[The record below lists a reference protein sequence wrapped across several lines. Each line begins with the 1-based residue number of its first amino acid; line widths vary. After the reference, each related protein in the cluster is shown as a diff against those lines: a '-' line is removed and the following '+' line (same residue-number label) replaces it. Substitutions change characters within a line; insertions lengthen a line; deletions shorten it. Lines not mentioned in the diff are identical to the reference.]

1 MDQHRIDRKT
11 DSEKLRDAYDEVI
24 RALGVVSKV
33 LRTSSIKGY
42 FGWVGPQKSA
52 VTGIKVLIQKLRDDV
67 PRY

>member
-1 MDQHRIDRKT
+1 MSQHCIDRKA
-11 DSEKLRDAYDEVI
+11 DAEKLRAAYADVI
-24 RALGVVSKV
+24 RALDVVSKI

-52 VTGIKVLIQKLRDDV
+52 VTGLKVLIKKLGDDV